1 MCTLN
6 GARVMPGVGRHER
19 PHSFQRK
26 SEKEASGMVYLL
38 VAVLLL
44 TAWQLTLRARREGL
58 LRVVKGLAVA
68 AVFGLLAG
76 VFIGLGARAGMA
88 AITFANGGTPSITL
102 AGSFTVVSTFSSYGI
117 ALGIV
122 YEGLFRRL
130 LRANGLAYGG
140 LLMLSSWYPL
150 AQAAAQQL
158 TGQPASISLVIT
170 SGIVVALMW
179 LPYGLTL
186 EALLRRWQS
195 RMTARTV
202 ANAAA

>member
-1 MCTLN
+1 MI
-6 GARVMPGVGRHER
+6 
-19 PHSFQRK
+19 
-26 SEKEASGMVYLL
+26 YLL

-44 TAWQLTLRARREGL
+44 TAWQVTLRARRDGL

-68 AVFGLLAG
+68 AVAGLLAG
-76 VFIGLGARAGMA
+76 VFIGLGARVGMA
-88 AITFANGGTPSITL
+88 AIPVANGGTPGFTL
-102 AGSFTVVSTFSSYGI
+102 AGSFTVVLTFSSYGI

-150 AQAAAQQL
+150 AQAAVQQL
-158 TGQPASISLVIT
+158 TGQTAFISLVIA

-195 RMTARTV
+195 RETARTV
-202 ANAAA
+202 AGAAA